1 MTERRLGICHAVLC
15 KYQQL
20 LDDRFSGMNSV
31 GECKSAVQNRLD
43 GSDWFSVSDVWK
55 VDFEAWEALVVDMV
69 QARLIHNSADSGLY
83 SVGNCMSSGR
93 NRMECSFLRGLLWLD
108 SVVCTATASCYP

>member
-1 MTERRLGICHAVLC
+1 MTERRLGICQAVQC

-31 GECKSAVQNRLD
+31 GECNGAVRNRLD
-43 GSDWFSVSDVWK
+43 GSVLFSVSYVWK

-69 QARLIHNSADSGLY
+69 QARLIDNSADSGLY

-93 NRMECSFLRGLLWLD
+93 NRIMECSFLRGLL
-108 SVVCTATASCYP
+108 